1 MSEYKYQQIES
12 KWQKSWT
19 ENNSVKC
26 DINSKDKNFY
36 NLCMYPYPS
45 GDLHMGHI
53 RNYTIGD
60 VITRYKIMNGF
71 NVLSPMGWDSF
82 GLPAENAA
90 IKTGIHPK
98 TFTEERIDNMK
109 DQIIRLG
116 SLYEWDREV
125 AAHSKDYYK
134 WTQYIFVKLFKNKL
148 AYKKDAP
155 VNWCDSC
162 KTVLANEQVIEGN
175 CDRCD
180 AIVDQ
185 KNLNQWFLKISD
197 YSEELLEGLNEI
209 GDWPENVKAMQ
220 QNWIGKSEG
229 AEFSLNID
237 DTDLSFD
244 VFTTR
249 PDTLFGMTFAVLSPE
264 HPLMDEVISIS
275 SNRDEIENY
284 IDNAKKKSEFERMSL
299 TKEKTGVDTGL
310 FVINPVNGKKVSLWI
325 ADYVLINYGTGAI
338 MAVPG
343 HDQRDYDFAKKYGIK
358 IIQVISDKNRES
370 SIEKEAF
377 IGEGILINSGNF
389 DSLKSHTEGSEK
401 IIQYLEDNKI
411 GTSKTTF
418 RLRDWLIS
426 RQRYW
431 GCPIPLINCDKC
443 GMVPESE
450 ENLPVLLPDIDDY
463 KNTNE
468 SPLAKSEDFI
478 NTNCPEC
485 GVKATR
491 ETDTMDTFVD
501 SSWYFLRF
509 VDPKNEDM
517 PFDANKV
524 NNWLPVDQY
533 IGGVEHAI
541 LHLLY
546 SRFFSKALKKCS
558 YRIPDEPFKKLVT
571 QGMVCHETFS
581 DHEGKWVE
589 PSKVLKKREGLFYS
603 TDNGLIELK
612 KGRSEKMSKSKKN
625 VIDPDQI
632 IKNYGADTARLFM
645 ISDSPPERDLEWSD
659 DGIKATYKFLKK
671 LFEHLISDL
680 SFKPSLDSKEIKN
693 MNNDDKESFN
703 LTQKTI
709 FNYSN
714 DISNYRFNT
723 AVAKLREFSNFL
735 LKKKNSKNVNDY
747 CWTIFLRLISIITP
761 HFSQE
766 ILNNSGFSGFI
777 YEIEWPKP
785 LENITQK
792 EYANLVIQLNGKK
805 KALIK
810 VPKDLEQKE
819 VLNYMKK
826 DQNLSAFLQNDFKKI
841 IFVKNKIINFVK

>member
-1 MSEYKYQQIES
+1 
-12 KWQKSWT
+12 
-19 ENNSVKC
+19 
-26 DINSKDKNFY
+26 
-36 NLCMYPYPS
+36 
-45 GDLHMGHI
+45 MGHI

-60 VITRYKIMNGF
+60 VITRYKMMNGF

-98 TFTEERIDNMK
+98 TFTEERINNMK

-125 AAHSKDYYK
+125 AAHDKDYYK
-134 WTQYIFVKLFKNKL
+134 WTQFIFIKLFKNKL

-180 AIVDQ
+180 AVVDQ

-197 YSEELLEGLNEI
+197 YSDELLEGLDEI

-229 AEFSLNID
+229 AEFSLNIEN
-237 DTDLSFD
+237 TDLTFD

-264 HPLMDEVISIS
+264 HQLMSEILSIS
-275 SNRDEIENY
+275 SNSTEIQNY
-284 IDNAKKKSEFERMSL
+284 IDSAKKKSEFERMSL

-343 HDQRDYDFAKKYGIK
+343 HDQRDYDFAKKYGIE
-358 IIQVISDKNRES
+358 IIQVISDKNKKS
-370 SIEKEAF
+370 SIEQEAF
-377 IGEGILINSGNF
+377 VGEGILINSGEF
-389 DSLKSHTEGSEK
+389 DNLESHTEASNK
-401 IIQYLEDNKI
+401 IVKFLEDNKI

-443 GMVPESE
+443 GMIPESE
-450 ENLPVLLPDIDDY
+450 DNLPVLLPEIDDY

-468 SPLAKSEDFI
+468 SPLAKSEEFI

-485 GVKATR
+485 GNEAIR

-509 VDPKNEDM
+509 VDPKNQDI
-517 PFDANKV
+517 PFDAKKV

-546 SRFFSKALKKCS
+546 ARFFVKALRDMNYLNFS
-558 YRIPDEPFKKLVT
+558 EPFQNLFS
-571 QGMVCHETFS
+571 QGMINFGGS
-581 DHEGKWVE
+581 
-589 PSKVLKKREGLFYS
+589 
-603 TDNGLIELK
+603 
-612 KGRSEKMSKSKKN
+612 KMSKSKGNTVDPESYFATHGADALRLYILFMAPPSDGVEWNDGGIEGTKRFLN
-625 VIDPDQI
+625 KFWDNIERLSSLEVIDSSVNDESIVRKVNQSI
-632 IKNYGADTARLFM
+632 NSVSKHLD
-645 ISDSPPERDLEWSD
+645 
-659 DGIKATYKFLKK
+659 KF
-671 LFEHLISDL
+671 E
-680 SFKPSLDSKEIKN
+680 
-693 MNNDDKESFN
+693 
-703 LTQKTI
+703 
-709 FNYSN
+709 
-714 DISNYRFNT
+714 FNT
-723 AVAKLREFSNFL
+723 AVYDLMKLNNELSDFL
-735 LKKKNSKNVNDY
+735 KN
-747 CWTIFLRLISIITP
+747 
-761 HFSQE
+761 SQE
-766 ILNNSGFSGFI
+766 ISKSSKEMIIKNICILLFPMAPHIASEI
-777 YEIEWPKP
+777 YENYFGEDLI
-785 LENITQK
+785 NITWPQVDN
-792 EYANLVIQLNGKK
+792 ENLKDPTYELVVQINGKK
-805 KALIK
+805 RFTRETEIG
-810 VPKDLEQKE
+810 LEQSE
-819 VLNYMKK
+819 VEKICK
-826 DQNLSAFLQNDFKKI
+826 DDFDMNTSDFKKI
-841 IFVKNKIINFVK
+841 IYIQDKIINFVG

>member
-1 MSEYKYQQIES
+1 
-12 KWQKSWT
+12 
-19 ENNSVKC
+19 
-26 DINSKDKNFY
+26 
-36 NLCMYPYPS
+36 MYPYPS

-60 VITRYKIMNGF
+60 VITRYKMMNGF

-98 TFTEERIDNMK
+98 TFTEERINNMK

-125 AAHSKDYYK
+125 AAHDKDYYK
-134 WTQYIFVKLFKNKL
+134 WTQFIFIKLFKNKL

-180 AIVDQ
+180 AVVDQ

-197 YSEELLEGLNEI
+197 YSDELLDGLNEI

-237 DTDLSFD
+237 GTDLSFD

-264 HPLMDEVISIS
+264 HQLMSEVLSIS
-275 SNRDEIENY
+275 SNSAEIKNY

-343 HDQRDYDFAKKYGIK
+343 HDQRDYDFAKKYGIE
-358 IIQVISDKNRES
+358 IIQVISDKNKKS
-370 SIEKEAF
+370 SIEEEAF
-377 IGEGILINSGNF
+377 VGEGILINSGEF
-389 DSLKSHTEGSEK
+389 DNVKSHTEASKK
-401 IIQYLEDNKI
+401 IIKFLEDNKI

-443 GMVPESE
+443 GLIPESE
-450 ENLPVLLPDIDDY
+450 DNLPVLLPEIDDY

-468 SPLAKSEDFI
+468 SPLAKSEEFI
-478 NTNCPEC
+478 NVKCPEC
-485 GVKATR
+485 GNDALR

-509 VDPKNEDM
+509 VDPKNEDN
-517 PFDANKV
+517 PFDAKKV

-546 SRFFSKALKKCS
+546 ARFFVKALRDMN
-558 YRIPDEPFKKLVT
+558 YLNFNEPFQNLFS
-571 QGMVCHETFS
+571 QGMINFGGS
-581 DHEGKWVE
+581 
-589 PSKVLKKREGLFYS
+589 
-603 TDNGLIELK
+603 
-612 KGRSEKMSKSKKN
+612 KMSKSKGN
-625 VIDPDQI
+625 TVDPES
-632 IKNYGADTARLFM
+632 YFATHGADALRLYILFM
-645 ISDSPPERDLEWSD
+645 APPSDGVEWNDGGIEGTKRFLNKFWENIEKLTNLEVVVSSD
-659 DGIKATYKFLKK
+659 NENSIVRKVNQSINSVSKHLDKF
-671 LFEHLISDL
+671 E
-680 SFKPSLDSKEIKN
+680 
-693 MNNDDKESFN
+693 
-703 LTQKTI
+703 
-709 FNYSN
+709 
-714 DISNYRFNT
+714 FNT
-723 AVAKLREFSNFL
+723 AVSDLMKLNNELSDFL
-735 LKKKNSKNVNDY
+735 KN
-747 CWTIFLRLISIITP
+747 
-761 HFSQE
+761 SQE
-766 ILNNSGFSGFI
+766 ISKSSKEIIIKNISILLYPMAPHIASEV
-777 YEIEWPKP
+777 YENYFGEDLIKITWP
-785 LENITQK
+785 LVDTENLKDPTY
-792 EYANLVIQLNGKK
+792 ELVIQINGKK
-805 KALIK
+805 RFTRETEIGLNQSEVERIC
-810 VPKDLEQKE
+810 KE
-819 VLNYMKK
+819 DFDMNT
-826 DQNLSAFLQNDFKKI
+826 SEFKKI
-841 IFVKNKIINFVK
+841 IYIQDKIINFVG

>member
-1 MSEYKYQQIES
+1 MSDYEFQKIES
-12 KWQKSWT
+12 KWQKYWSD
-19 ENNSVKC
+19 NNSIKS
-26 DINSKDKNFY
+26 DINSVDNNFY

-98 TFTEERIDNMK
+98 TFTEERINNMK

-134 WTQYIFVKLFKNKL
+134 WTQFIFIKLFKNKL

-180 AIVDQ
+180 AVVDQ
-185 KNLNQWFLKISD
+185 KNLNQWFLKISE
-197 YSEELLEGLNEI
+197 YSDELLDGLNQI
-209 GDWPENVKAMQ
+209 GEWPENVKAMQ
-220 QNWIGKSEG
+220 KNWIGKSEG
-229 AEFSLNID
+229 AEFSLKID
-237 DTDLSFD
+237 ETDISFD

-249 PDTLFGMTFAVLSPE
+249 PDTLFGMTFAVVSPE
-264 HPLMDEVISIS
+264 HHIM
-275 SNRDEIENY
+275 NEILSLSPNSDDLQKY
-284 IDNAKKKSEFERMSL
+284 IDDAKKKSEFERMSL

-310 FVINPVNGKKVSLWI
+310 FVINPVNGKRVSLWI

-343 HDQRDYDFAKKYGIK
+343 HDQRDYDFAKKYNIE
-358 IIQVISDKNRES
+358 IIQVITDKKSES
-370 SIEKEAF
+370 SIEREAYV
-377 IGEGILINSGNF
+377 GGGVLINSGEF
-389 DSLKSHTEGSEK
+389 DNLESHTEGSKK
-401 IIQYLEDNKI
+401 IIQLLKEKQI
-411 GTSKTTF
+411 GNSKTTF

-443 GMVPESE
+443 GMVPERE
-450 ENLPVLLPDIDDY
+450 ENLPVLLPEIDDY

-468 SPLAKSEDFI
+468 SPLAKSEEFI

-485 GVKATR
+485 GIEAKR

-509 VDPKNEDM
+509 VDPSNEEM

-546 SRFFSKALKKCS
+546 SRFFVKALRDMN
-558 YRIPDEPFKKLVT
+558 YLNFDEPFQNLFS
-571 QGMVCHETFS
+571 QGMINFGGS
-581 DHEGKWVE
+581 
-589 PSKVLKKREGLFYS
+589 
-603 TDNGLIELK
+603 
-612 KGRSEKMSKSKKN
+612 KMSKSKGN
-625 VIDPDQI
+625 TVDPES
-632 IKNYGADTARLFM
+632 YFASHGADALRLYILFM
-645 ISDSPPERDLEWSD
+645 APPSDGVEWNDGGIEGTKRFLNKFWENVEKLSKLE
-659 DGIKATYKFLKK
+659 
-671 LFEHLISDL
+671 E
-680 SFKPSLDSKEIKN
+680 LDSSKN
-693 MNNDDKESFN
+693 DENIVRKVNQSINSVSKHLDKFE
-703 LTQKTI
+703 
-709 FNYSN
+709 
-714 DISNYRFNT
+714 FNT
-723 AVAKLREFSNFL
+723 AVSDLMKLNNDLSEFL
-735 LKKKNSKNVNDY
+735 KNSKGVSKKSKDMIMKNICILLFPMAPHIASEVFEEYFKEN
-747 CWTIFLRLISIITP
+747 LIDVTWP
-761 HFSQE
+761 E
-766 ILNNSGFSGFI
+766 VDTDNLKDPT
-777 YEIEWPKP
+777 YE
-785 LENITQK
+785 
-792 EYANLVIQLNGKK
+792 LVVQINGKK
-805 KALIK
+805 TYTRDTDIG
-810 VPKDLEQKE
+810 LEQVEVEKICKE
-819 VLNYMKK
+819 EFNM
-826 DQNLSAFLQNDFKKI
+826 NLSEFKKI
-841 IFVKNKIINFVK
+841 IYIKDKIINFVG

>member
-1 MSEYKYQQIES
+1 MSDYEFQKIES
-12 KWQKSWT
+12 KWQNYWSD
-19 ENNSVKC
+19 NNSIKS
-26 DINSKDKNFY
+26 DINSVDNNFY

-60 VITRYKIMNGF
+60 VITRYKIMKGF

-98 TFTEERIDNMK
+98 TFTEERINNMK

-134 WTQYIFVKLFKNKL
+134 WTQFIFIKLFKNKL

-180 AIVDQ
+180 AVVDQ
-185 KNLNQWFLKISD
+185 KNLNQWFLKISE
-197 YSEELLEGLNEI
+197 YSDELLDGLNQI
-209 GDWPENVKAMQ
+209 GEWPENVKAMQ
-220 QNWIGKSEG
+220 KNWIGKSEG
-229 AEFSLNID
+229 AEFSLKID
-237 DTDLSFD
+237 ETDISFD

-249 PDTLFGMTFAVLSPE
+249 PDTLFGMTFAVVSPE
-264 HPLMDEVISIS
+264 HHIM
-275 SNRDEIENY
+275 NEILSLSPNSHDLQKY
-284 IDNAKKKSEFERMSL
+284 IDDAKKKSEFERMSL

-310 FVINPVNGKKVSLWI
+310 FVINPVNGKRVSLWI

-343 HDQRDYDFAKKYGIK
+343 HDQRDYDFAKKYNIE
-358 IIQVISDKNRES
+358 IIQVITDKKSES
-370 SIEKEAF
+370 SIEREAYV
-377 IGEGILINSGNF
+377 GGGVLINSGEF
-389 DSLKSHTEGSEK
+389 DNLESHTEGSKK
-401 IIQYLEDNKI
+401 IIQLLKEKQI
-411 GTSKTTF
+411 GNSKTTF

-443 GMVPESE
+443 GMVPERE
-450 ENLPVLLPDIDDY
+450 ENLPVLLPEIDDY

-468 SPLAKSEDFI
+468 SPLAKSEEFI

-485 GVKATR
+485 GIEAKR

-509 VDPKNEDM
+509 VDPSNEEM

-546 SRFFSKALKKCS
+546 SRFFVKALRDMN
-558 YRIPDEPFKKLVT
+558 YLNFDEPFQNLFS
-571 QGMVCHETFS
+571 QGMINFGGS
-581 DHEGKWVE
+581 
-589 PSKVLKKREGLFYS
+589 
-603 TDNGLIELK
+603 
-612 KGRSEKMSKSKKN
+612 KMSKSKGN
-625 VIDPDQI
+625 TVDPES
-632 IKNYGADTARLFM
+632 YFASHGADALRLYILFM
-645 ISDSPPERDLEWSD
+645 APPSDGVEWNDGGIEGTKRFLNKFWENVEKLSKLE
-659 DGIKATYKFLKK
+659 
-671 LFEHLISDL
+671 E
-680 SFKPSLDSKEIKN
+680 LDSSKN
-693 MNNDDKESFN
+693 DENIVRKVNQSINSVSKHLDKFE
-703 LTQKTI
+703 
-709 FNYSN
+709 
-714 DISNYRFNT
+714 FNT
-723 AVAKLREFSNFL
+723 AVSDLMKLNNDLSEFL
-735 LKKKNSKNVNDY
+735 KNSKGVSKKSKDMIMKNICILLFPMAPHIASEVFEEYFKEN
-747 CWTIFLRLISIITP
+747 LIDVTWP
-761 HFSQE
+761 E
-766 ILNNSGFSGFI
+766 VDTDNLKDPT
-777 YEIEWPKP
+777 YE
-785 LENITQK
+785 
-792 EYANLVIQLNGKK
+792 LVVQINGKK
-805 KALIK
+805 TYTRDTDIG
-810 VPKDLEQKE
+810 LEQVEVEKICKE
-819 VLNYMKK
+819 EFNM
-826 DQNLSAFLQNDFKKI
+826 NLSEFKKI
-841 IFVKNKIINFVK
+841 IYIKDKIINFVG